1 MELKWVRVKLLGK
14 KLKLH
19 LTLTQM
25 KNEKPKNAAG
35 SRLVPSLCL
44 SDNIC

>member
-14 KLKLH
+14 NLKLN

-25 KNEKPKNAAG
+25 KNEKFKNAMG
-35 SRLVPSLCL
+35 SH
-44 SDNIC
+44 